1 MGVFATCFMDLL
13 SGFLA
18 KRKLIYH
25 FISPD
30 AIGRWFLYI
39 FRGKLIHKDI
49 SKSPELK
56 NEKLWSVISHYLIG
70 VVLAGVYLL
79 LESNLSIIREHIWM
93 SLLFGIATV
102 FLTSVHEIKKVKE
115 SEGAD
120 LQVHGSGELV
130 QTLLKHDLVDELWL
144 KIFPITLHTGK
155 RLFGE
160 GTIPAAFTLT
170 ESTVTPSGIIIANYK
185 RGGEVKTG
193 TIGV

>member
-49 SKSPELK
+49 NKSPKLK

-70 VVLAGVYLL
+70 VALAGVYLL
-79 LESNLSIIREHIWM
+79 LDSNLPIIREHIWM

-102 FLTSVHEIKKVKE
+102 FFPWFWLLPSIGIGFMASK
-115 SEGAD
+115 SSNR
-120 LQVHGSGELV
+120 LQILRTNLINHTNFGLG
-130 QTLLKHDLVDELWL
+130 LLIWIVL
-144 KIFPITLHTGK
+144 LH
-155 RLFGE
+155 RYF
-160 GTIPAAFTLT
+160 
-170 ESTVTPSGIIIANYK
+170 V
-185 RGGEVKTG
+185 
-193 TIGV
+193 

>member
-49 SKSPELK
+49 NKSPKLK

-70 VVLAGVYLL
+70 VALAGVYLL
-79 LESNLSIIREHIWM
+79 LDSNLPIIREHIWM

-102 FLTSVHEIKKVKE
+102 FFPWFWLLPSIGIGFMASK
-115 SEGAD
+115 SSNR
-120 LQVHGSGELV
+120 LQILRTNLINHTNFGLG
-130 QTLLKHDLVDELWL
+130 LLIWIVL
-144 KIFPITLHTGK
+144 LH
-155 RLFGE
+155 RYF
-160 GTIPAAFTLT
+160 I
-170 ESTVTPSGIIIANYK
+170 
-185 RGGEVKTG
+185 
-193 TIGV
+193 